1 MAEVSAAED
10 ATHVVRFNL
19 NDDGS
24 DSNADMNYPDN
35 VYVTAKYTWYTFLPL
50 NLYEQFR
57 RVANTYFVAIV
68 ALMFIPGVSPFP
80 VWTTMA
86 PLVFILSIAA
96 IKEWLE
102 DRARQRKDAETNGLP
117 VQRVDRKSRSLEKTT
132 HGELRVG
139 DLVCIEE
146 NEEIPAD
153 VVLLYTSK
161 KDGSCSIGKCVRK
174 REDTPCLTA
183 LLNSTPKSCKALKKR
198 ETHPLHPQQTQQIWM
213 ARQH

>member
-10 ATHVVRFNL
+10 ATHVVHFNL
-19 NDDGS
+19 NEAG
-24 DSNADMNYPDN
+24 SNANTEADFPDN

-68 ALMFIPGVSPFP
+68 ALMFIPDVSPFP

-86 PLVFILSIAA
+86 PLVFILSVAA
-96 IKEWLE
+96 IKELLE
-102 DRARQRKDAETNGLP
+102 DSARQRKDAEMNGLP
-117 VQRVDRKSRSLEKTT
+117 VQRVNRKTRSMEKTT

-139 DLVCIEE
+139 DVVCIEE

-153 VVLLYTSK
+153 IVLLYTSK
-161 KDGSCSIGKCVRK
+161 KDGSCSIG
-174 REDTPCLTA
+174 
-183 LLNSTPKSCKALKKR
+183 
-198 ETHPLHPQQTQQIWM
+198 Q
-213 ARQH
+213 